1 MSDPSSNLK
10 CYLVGGAV
18 RDRLLGLPETDRDW
32 VVIGHDASEMIRL
45 GFRQVGKDFPVFLH
59 PLSGE
64 EYALARRERKIAS
77 GYAGFSTDSNRDVTL
92 EEDLSRRDLT
102 INAIARDH
110 EGTLIDPHNGQKD
123 IEQRTLRHVSAA
135 FTEDPLRV
143 LRVARFAARYHS
155 LNFKIAPETLCLM
168 KEISASGELDS
179 LSPER
184 VWQETLS
191 ALSETAP
198 AEFFRVLAA
207 CGALKHIFPEIAA
220 LQGIPQRSDFHPEGD
235 AYVHTLM
242 VIEAATSLTSD
253 TRVRFSA
260 LVHDLGKALTPKNQ
274 WPRHIRHEQRGL
286 SIINRLCDR
295 LRIASEY
302 RDIALLVSGQHL
314 VMHRLTELRPET
326 ILKLLNKLDAF
337 RRPDRLSLFAMGCH
351 ADAQGRGDGSMI
363 SYRSRD
369 LLKEYFRVAN
379 EIDLT
384 QLRDAEISGAEKK
397 MIVAQKRLEAI
408 IKYRDATQTPKSA

>member
-18 RDRLLGLPETDRDW
+18 RDHLLGLPETDRDW

-110 EGTLIDPHNGQKD
+110 EGMLIDPHNGQKD

-155 LNFKIAPETLCLM
+155 LGFKIAPETLYLM

-198 AEFFRVLAA
+198 AEFFRVLDA
-207 CGALKHIFPEIAA
+207 CSALKHIFPEIAA
-220 LQGIPQRSDFHPEGD
+220 LQGIPQRADFHPEGD

-242 VIEAATSLTSD
+242 VIEAAASLTSE

-260 LVHDLGKALTPKNQ
+260 LVHDLGKALTPKNE

-286 SIINRLCDR
+286 SVINRLCDR

-337 RRPDRLSLFAMGCH
+337 RRPDRLSLFSMGCH

-363 SYRSRD
+363 SYPSSD

-384 QLRDAEISGAEKK
+384 ELHDAEISGEEKK
-397 MIVAQKRLEAI
+397 IMVTQKRIEAI
-408 IKYRDATQTPKSA
+408 TKYRDTVQTPKSA